1 MLASSALPAPKKS
14 RLARRYAIMMRRGSV
29 FPIFEILCIAV
40 LIGAIGFSWWLLG
53 AYQVRQQMLP
63 ASITAT
69 LLVAN
74 LVPAMAL
81 LALIGRRVAIRRAR
95 ASGEEGTGQLH
106 VRFVALFSLI
116 SSIPMLLVVVITSL
130 LFQYGVEFWFSDRAR
145 TMLENAN
152 DLARGYYEEGRRD
165 VSAETVAMASD
176 LREYLQQ
183 TRIDSPEFAEAY
195 IFQVVGRKMNE
206 SAIVEIGD
214 DGVIRT
220 AAIVDP
226 DNRTSSDRVTPEIVR
241 QLDAGETAVV
251 SAEADRIEV
260 VTPLDK
266 QGKVYLYVARA
277 SNQLALSQWER
288 AQTVLTDYKALFSR
302 SRNLQIQFN
311 IALFVVSLL
320 LVAVALW
327 AALKFADRMVRPLTD
342 MASAARDIS
351 TGNFATRVETA
362 NRTDE
367 VGVLGRAFNRMASR
381 LSEQTSALIRANSQL
396 DDRRA
401 FTEAVLESVSAGVI
415 SVDPMGMVRL
425 MNSTAQRLL
434 LSDADQCLGC
444 PLSSIAPPF
453 ARLVADGT
461 EKAVIQYS
469 RGNDLL
475 TLAVRAVREP
485 YGMVIT
491 FEDITQQLVD
501 QRQAAWSD
509 VARRIAHEIKNPL
522 TPIQLAAERL
532 KRRYASK
539 VSEGDATFGQLTDTI
554 VRQVGDLRNMVD
566 EFSSFARMP
575 KPVFRE
581 ENFFDLVR
589 QALFLQEVAHPG
601 IRFAALGEH
610 EGSDLHCDR
619 RQIGQAVTNILKNAV
634 EAIEAR
640 QQEVPGGDGPGS
652 VTATIARSAAYLVLT
667 LDDDGIG
674 LPADRDRIVEP
685 YMTTREKGTGLG
697 LAIVKKIVEEH
708 FGDLAFEPNDL
719 GGTRVIIR
727 FDTELLCTSAQQEAL
742 AQTHGGHATGTEKVT
757 SMPTRAARN
766 DSEVTRSAL
775 NERST

>member
-1 MLASSALPAPKKS
+1 
-14 RLARRYAIMMRRGSV
+14 
-29 FPIFEILCIAV
+29 
-40 LIGAIGFSWWLLG
+40 
-53 AYQVRQQMLP
+53 
-63 ASITAT
+63 
-69 LLVAN
+69 
-74 LVPAMAL
+74 
-81 LALIGRRVAIRRAR
+81 
-95 ASGEEGTGQLH
+95 
-106 VRFVALFSLI
+106 
-116 SSIPMLLVVVITSL
+116 
-130 LFQYGVEFWFSDRAR
+130 
-145 TMLENAN
+145 
-152 DLARGYYEEGRRD
+152 
-165 VSAETVAMASD
+165 MASD
-176 LREYLQQ
+176 LRQYLQQ

-195 IFQVVGRKMNE
+195 VFQVAGRKMNE
-206 SAIVEIGD
+206 SAIVEVGS
-214 DGVIRT
+214 DGVLRT

-226 DNRTSSDRVTPEIVR
+226 DNRTSSDRVSPAIIR
-241 QLDAGETAVV
+241 QLDKGETAVV

-260 VTPLDK
+260 VTPIDRQAK
-266 QGKVYLYVARA
+266 IYLYVARA

-302 SRNLQIQFN
+302 SQNLQVQFN
-311 IALFVVSLL
+311 IALFFVSLL

-342 MASAARDIS
+342 MAGAARDIS
-351 TGNFATRVETA
+351 TGNFAIRVDTA

-381 LSEQTSALIRANSQL
+381 LAEQTSALIRANSQL

-415 SVDPMGMVRL
+415 SVDPMGVVRL

-434 LSDADQCLGC
+434 QTEVAHCLGC
-444 PLSSIAPPF
+444 TLSDIAPPF
-453 ARLVADGT
+453 ARLVGEGT

-469 RGNDLL
+469 RENDLL
-475 TLAVRAVREP
+475 TLAVRVVREP
-485 YGMVIT
+485 YGIVIT

-539 VSEGDATFGQLTDTI
+539 VSEDDATFGQLTDTI

-589 QALFLQEVAHPG
+589 QAIFLQEVAHPA
-601 IRFAALGEH
+601 IRFAAEGAH
-610 EGSDLHCDR
+610 EGSDLCCDR

-640 QQEVPGGDGPGS
+640 QQIEQDYSGA
-652 VTATIARSAAYLVLT
+652 VTATVFRQEPYLVLT
-667 LDDDGIG
+667 LDDNGIG

-708 FGDLAFEPNDL
+708 YGELSFEPNDQ
-719 GGTRVIIR
+719 GGTRVTIR
-727 FDTELLCTSAQQEAL
+727 MDTVLLQAGAL
-742 AQTHGGHATGTEKVT
+742 QDPASDDQRSGTEKMTTMT
-757 SMPTRAARN
+757 SRPARARAELSPTAQDKESN
-766 DSEVTRSAL
+766 
-775 NERST
+775 

>member
-1 MLASSALPAPKKS
+1 MPASAAQLPNRKS
-14 RLARRYAIMMRRGSV
+14 RLTRRFAVMMRRGSL
-29 FPIFEILCIAV
+29 FPALEIGCVGLLFAMITM
-40 LIGAIGFSWWLLG
+40 SWWLVDS
-53 AYQVRQQMLP
+53 YQGRQAMVP
-63 ASITAT
+63 APVTAT

-81 LALIGRRVAIRRAR
+81 LALIGRRVAISRAN
-95 ASGEEGTGQLH
+95 ATGEQGTGQLH

-176 LREYLQQ
+176 LRQYLEQA
-183 TRIDSPEFAEAY
+183 RIDSPEFAEAY
-195 IFQVVGRKMNE
+195 VFQVAGRKMNE
-206 SAIVEIGD
+206 SAIVEVGK
-214 DGVIRT
+214 DGVLRT

-226 DNRTSSDRVTPEIVR
+226 DNRTSSDRVSPAIIE
-241 QLDAGETAVV
+241 QLDKGETAVV
-251 SAEADRIEV
+251 SAESDRIEV
-260 VTPLDK
+260 VTPIDRQAK
-266 QGKVYLYVARA
+266 IYLYVARA

-288 AQTVLTDYKALFSR
+288 AQTVLSDYKALFSR
-302 SRNLQIQFN
+302 SQNLQVRFN

-342 MASAARDIS
+342 MAGAARDIS
-351 TGNFATRVETA
+351 TGNFAIRVDTA

-381 LSEQTSALIRANSQL
+381 LAEQTSALIRANSQL

-415 SVDPMGMVRL
+415 SVDPMGVLRL

-434 LSDADQCLGC
+434 QVDVARCLGC
-444 PLSSIAPPF
+444 TLSTIAPPF
-453 ARLVADGT
+453 ARLVGEGT

-469 RGNDLL
+469 RGGDLL
-475 TLAVRAVREP
+475 TLAVRVVREP
-485 YGMVIT
+485 HGIVIT

-539 VSEGDATFGQLTDTI
+539 VSQDDATFGQLTDTI

-589 QALFLQEVAHPG
+589 QAIFLQEVAHPS
-601 IRFAALGEH
+601 IRFATEGAH
-610 EGSDLHCDR
+610 EGSELFCDR

-640 QQEVPGGDGPGS
+640 QQDDQGYQGV
-652 VTATIARSAAYLVLT
+652 VTATVSRQEPYLVLT
-667 LDDDGIG
+667 LDDNGIG

-708 FGDLAFEPNDL
+708 YGELGFESNEEC
-719 GGTRVIIR
+719 GTRVIIKM
-727 FDTELLCTSAQQEAL
+727 DTMLLCAGAMQDNGAEAIRHGSEKLAAITARRARPRSELSQAAQDE
-742 AQTHGGHATGTEKVT
+742 E
-757 SMPTRAARN
+757 S
-766 DSEVTRSAL
+766 S
-775 NERST
+775 

>member
-1 MLASSALPAPKKS
+1 MPASAAQLPNRKS
-14 RLARRYAIMMRRGSV
+14 RLTRRFAVMMRRGSL
-29 FPIFEILCIAV
+29 FPALEIGCVLL
-40 LIGAIGFSWWLLG
+40 LIGMLGLSWWLVSS
-53 AYQVRQQMLP
+53 YQGREAMVP
-63 ASITAT
+63 APVTAT

-81 LALIGRRVAIRRAR
+81 LALIGRRVAISRAN
-95 ASGEEGTGQLH
+95 ASGEQGTGQLH

-130 LFQYGVEFWFSDRAR
+130 LFQYGVEFWFSERAR

-176 LREYLQQ
+176 LRQYLQQ

-195 IFQVVGRKMNE
+195 VFQVAGRKMNE
-206 SAIVEIGD
+206 SAIVEVGA
-214 DGVIRT
+214 DGVLRT

-226 DNRTSSDRVTPEIVR
+226 DNRTSSDRVSPAIIR
-241 QLDAGETAVV
+241 QLDKGETAVV

-260 VTPLDK
+260 VTPIDRQAK
-266 QGKVYLYVARA
+266 IYLYVARA

-302 SRNLQIQFN
+302 SQNLQVQFN
-311 IALFVVSLL
+311 IALFFVSLL

-342 MASAARDIS
+342 MAGAARDIS
-351 TGNFATRVETA
+351 TGNFAIRVDTA

-381 LSEQTSALIRANSQL
+381 LAEQTSALIRANSQL

-415 SVDPMGMVRL
+415 SVDPMGVVRL

-434 LSDADQCLGC
+434 QTEVAHCLGC
-444 PLSSIAPPF
+444 TLSDIAPPF
-453 ARLVADGT
+453 ARLVGEGT

-469 RGNDLL
+469 RENDLL
-475 TLAVRAVREP
+475 TLAVRVVREP
-485 YGMVIT
+485 YGIVIT

-539 VSEGDATFGQLTDTI
+539 VSEDDATFGQLTDTI

-589 QALFLQEVAHPG
+589 QAIFLQEVAHPA
-601 IRFAALGEH
+601 IRFAADGAH
-610 EGSDLHCDR
+610 EGSDLCCDR

-640 QQEVPGGDGPGS
+640 QQIEQDYSGA
-652 VTATIARSAAYLVLT
+652 VTATVFRQEPYLVLT
-667 LDDDGIG
+667 LDDNGIG

-708 FGDLAFEPNDL
+708 YGELSFEPNDQ
-719 GGTRVIIR
+719 GGTRVTIR
-727 FDTELLCTSAQQEAL
+727 MDTVLLQAGAL
-742 AQTHGGHATGTEKVT
+742 QDPASDDQHSGTEKMTTMT
-757 SMPTRAARN
+757 SRPARARAELSPTAQDKESN
-766 DSEVTRSAL
+766 
-775 NERST
+775 

>member
-1 MLASSALPAPKKS
+1 
-14 RLARRYAIMMRRGSV
+14 MMRRGSL
-29 FPIFEILCIAV
+29 FPALEIGCVLL
-40 LIGAIGFSWWLLG
+40 LIGMLGLSWWLVSS
-53 AYQVRQQMLP
+53 YQGREAMVP
-63 ASITAT
+63 APVTAT

-81 LALIGRRVAIRRAR
+81 LALIGRRVAISRAN
-95 ASGEEGTGQLH
+95 ASGEQGTGQLH

-130 LFQYGVEFWFSDRAR
+130 LFQYGVEFWFSERAR

-176 LREYLQQ
+176 LRQYLQQ

-195 IFQVVGRKMNE
+195 VFQVAGRKMNE
-206 SAIVEIGD
+206 SAIVEVGA
-214 DGVIRT
+214 DGVLRT

-226 DNRTSSDRVTPEIVR
+226 DNRTSSDRVSPAIIR
-241 QLDAGETAVV
+241 QLDKGETAVV
-251 SAEADRIEV
+251 SAEAGRIEV
-260 VTPLDK
+260 VTPIDRQAK
-266 QGKVYLYVARA
+266 IYLYVARA

-302 SRNLQIQFN
+302 SQNLQVQFN
-311 IALFVVSLL
+311 IALFFVSLL

-342 MASAARDIS
+342 MAGAARDIS
-351 TGNFATRVETA
+351 TGNFAIRVDTA

-381 LSEQTSALIRANSQL
+381 LAEQTSALIRANSQL

-415 SVDPMGMVRL
+415 SVDPMGVVRL

-434 LSDADQCLGC
+434 QTEVAHCLGC
-444 PLSSIAPPF
+444 TLSDIAPPF
-453 ARLVADGT
+453 ARLVGEGT

-469 RGNDLL
+469 RENDLL
-475 TLAVRAVREP
+475 TLAVRVVREP
-485 YGMVIT
+485 YGIVIT

-539 VSEGDATFGQLTDTI
+539 VSEDDATFGQLTDTI

-589 QALFLQEVAHPG
+589 QAIFLQEVAHPA
-601 IRFAALGEH
+601 IRFAADGAH
-610 EGSDLHCDR
+610 EGSDLCCDR

-640 QQEVPGGDGPGS
+640 QQIEQDYSGA
-652 VTATIARSAAYLVLT
+652 VTATVFRQEPYLVLT
-667 LDDDGIG
+667 LDDNGIG

-708 FGDLAFEPNDL
+708 YGELSFEPNDQ
-719 GGTRVIIR
+719 GGTRVTIR
-727 FDTELLCTSAQQEAL
+727 MDTVLLQAGAL
-742 AQTHGGHATGTEKVT
+742 QDPASDDQRSGTEKMTTMT
-757 SMPTRAARN
+757 SRPARARAELSPTAQDKESN
-766 DSEVTRSAL
+766 
-775 NERST
+775 

>member
-1 MLASSALPAPKKS
+1 M
-14 RLARRYAIMMRRGSV
+14 ARRFALMVRRGTV
-29 FPIFEILCIAV
+29 FPFVEIGCVIL
-40 LIGAIGFSWWLLG
+40 LLSTMSFSWWLVSTVQ
-53 AYQVRQQMLP
+53 AQQAMLP
-63 ASITAT
+63 APVTAA

-81 LALIGRRVAIRRAR
+81 LALIGRRVAIRRAN
-95 ASGEEGTGQLH
+95 ASGEQGSGSLH

-116 SSIPMLLVVVITSL
+116 ASIPMLLVVVMTSL

-145 TMLENAN
+145 AMLENAN

-165 VSAETVAMASD
+165 VSAESVAMASD

-183 TRIDSPEFAEAY
+183 AQIDSPEFAEAY

-206 SAIVEIGD
+206 SAIVEIGQD
-214 DGVIRT
+214 NVIRT

-226 DNRTSSDRVTPEIVR
+226 DNRASADRVTPEIVR
-241 QLDAGETAVV
+241 QLEAGEVAVI

-260 VTPLDK
+260 VTALDR
-266 QGKVYLYVARA
+266 QARVYLYVARA

-288 AQTVLTDYKALFSR
+288 AQTVLSDYKALFAR
-302 SRNLQIQFN
+302 SQNLQIRFN
-311 IALFVVSLL
+311 IALFVLSLL

-342 MASAARDIS
+342 MAGAARAIS
-351 TGNFATRVETA
+351 AGNFATRVVTSG
-362 NRTDE
+362 RGDE

-381 LSEQTSALIRANSQL
+381 LAEQTSALIRANSQL

-401 FTEAVLESVSAGVI
+401 FIEAVLESVSAGVI

-425 MNSTAQRLL
+425 MNSTAQQLL
-434 LSDADQCLGC
+434 QTDAAQCLGR
-444 PLSSIAPPF
+444 PLSSIAPQF
-453 ARLVADGT
+453 ARLVGDGT
-461 EKAVIQYS
+461 EKAVIQYA
-469 RGNDLL
+469 RGSELL

-539 VSEGDATFGQLTDTI
+539 LSPDDSIFGQLTDTI

-589 QALFLQEVAHPG
+589 QAVFLQEVAHPK
-601 IRFAALGEH
+601 ISFLANGEH
-610 EGSDLHCDR
+610 DGSDLHCDR

-634 EAIEAR
+634 EAV
-640 QQEVPGGDGPGS
+640 EVRHTADTDTEGRISATVTRDHDG
-652 VTATIARSAAYLVLT
+652 LVLT
-667 LDDDGIG
+667 LEDNGIG

-708 FGDLAFEPNDL
+708 FGELGFETNDQ
-719 GGTRVIIR
+719 GGTTVTVR
-727 FDTELLCTSAQQEAL
+727 FNTQLLRHSAQEDSDAL
-742 AQTHGGHATGTEKVT
+742 HPSDFRTGTEKVVTLRDRGEQLSNGATMVVDIT
-757 SMPTRAARN
+757 SC
-766 DSEVTRSAL
+766 DKGSE
-775 NERST
+775 

>member
-1 MLASSALPAPKKS
+1 
-14 RLARRYAIMMRRGSV
+14 MMRRGSL
-29 FPIFEILCIAV
+29 FPV
-40 LIGAIGFSWWLLG
+40 LEVGFVGLLVAMLVLSWWLVSS
-53 AYQVRQQMLP
+53 YQGRQAMVP
-63 ASITAT
+63 APVTAT

-81 LALIGRRVAIRRAR
+81 LALIGRRVAIRRAN
-95 ASGEEGTGQLH
+95 ASGEQGTGQLH

-130 LFQYGVEFWFSDRAR
+130 LFQYGVEFWFSERAR

-176 LREYLQQ
+176 LRQYLQQ
-183 TRIDSPEFAEAY
+183 ARIDSPEFAEAY
-195 IFQVVGRKMNE
+195 VFQVAGRKMNE
-206 SAIVEIGD
+206 SAIVEVGA
-214 DGVIRT
+214 DGVLRT

-226 DNRTSSDRVTPEIVR
+226 DNRTSSDRVSPAIIQ
-241 QLDAGETAVV
+241 QLDKGETAVV

-260 VTPLDK
+260 VTPIDRQAK
-266 QGKVYLYVARA
+266 IYLYVARA

-302 SRNLQIQFN
+302 SQNLQVRFN

-342 MASAARDIS
+342 MAGAARDIS
-351 TGNFATRVETA
+351 TGNFAIRVETA

-381 LSEQTSALIRANSQL
+381 LAEQTSALIRANSQL

-415 SVDPMGMVRL
+415 SVDPMGVLRL

-434 LSDADQCLGC
+434 QVDVVRCLGC
-444 PLSSIAPPF
+444 TLSSIAPPF
-453 ARLVADGT
+453 ARLVGEGT

-475 TLAVRAVREP
+475 TLAVRVVREP
-485 YGMVIT
+485 HGIVIT

-589 QALFLQEVAHPG
+589 QAIFLQEVAHPS
-601 IRFAALGEH
+601 IRFAAEGAH
-610 EGSDLHCDR
+610 EGSELCCDR

-640 QQEVPGGDGPGS
+640 QQADPDYQGK
-652 VTATIARSAAYLVLT
+652 VTATVLRQEPYLVLM
-667 LDDDGIG
+667 LDDNGIG

-708 FGDLAFEPNDL
+708 YGELAFEPNET
-719 GGTRVIIR
+719 GGTRVIIKM
-727 FDTELLCTSAQQEAL
+727 DTVLLQAGAMQDNGADAVRLGSEKLAAITARPARPKIELSKAAQDE
-742 AQTHGGHATGTEKVT
+742 E
-757 SMPTRAARN
+757 SN
-766 DSEVTRSAL
+766 
-775 NERST
+775 

>member
-1 MLASSALPAPKKS
+1 MPASAAQLPNRKS
-14 RLARRYAIMMRRGSV
+14 RLTRRFAVMMRRGSL
-29 FPIFEILCIAV
+29 FPALEIGCVLL
-40 LIGAIGFSWWLLG
+40 LIGMLGLSWWLVSS
-53 AYQVRQQMLP
+53 YQGREAMVP
-63 ASITAT
+63 APVTAT

-81 LALIGRRVAIRRAR
+81 LALIGRRVAISRAN
-95 ASGEEGTGQLH
+95 ASGEQGTGQLH

-130 LFQYGVEFWFSDRAR
+130 LFQYGVEFWFSERAR

-176 LREYLQQ
+176 LRQYLQQ

-195 IFQVVGRKMNE
+195 VFQVAGRKMNE
-206 SAIVEIGD
+206 SAIVEVGA
-214 DGVIRT
+214 DGVLRT

-226 DNRTSSDRVTPEIVR
+226 DNRTSSDRVSPAIIR
-241 QLDAGETAVV
+241 QLDKGETAVV

-260 VTPLDK
+260 VTPIDRQAK
-266 QGKVYLYVARA
+266 IYLYVARA

-302 SRNLQIQFN
+302 SQNLQVQFN
-311 IALFVVSLL
+311 IALFFVSLL

-342 MASAARDIS
+342 MAGAARDIS
-351 TGNFATRVETA
+351 TGNFAIRVDTA

-381 LSEQTSALIRANSQL
+381 LAEQTSALIRANSQL

-415 SVDPMGMVRL
+415 SVDPMGVVRL

-434 LSDADQCLGC
+434 QTEVAHCLGC
-444 PLSSIAPPF
+444 TLSDIAPPF
-453 ARLVADGT
+453 ARLVGEGT

-469 RGNDLL
+469 RENDLL
-475 TLAVRAVREP
+475 TLAVRVVREP
-485 YGMVIT
+485 YGIVIT

-539 VSEGDATFGQLTDTI
+539 VSEDDATFGQLTDTI

-589 QALFLQEVAHPG
+589 QAIFLQEVAHPA
-601 IRFAALGEH
+601 IRFAADGAH
-610 EGSDLHCDR
+610 EGSDLCCDR
-619 RQIGQAVTNILKNAV
+619 RQIGQAVTNTLKNAV

-640 QQEVPGGDGPGS
+640 QQIEQDYSGA
-652 VTATIARSAAYLVLT
+652 VTATVFRQEPYLVLT
-667 LDDDGIG
+667 LDDNGIG

-708 FGDLAFEPNDL
+708 YGELSFEPNDQ
-719 GGTRVIIR
+719 GGTRVTIR
-727 FDTELLCTSAQQEAL
+727 MDTVLLQAGAL
-742 AQTHGGHATGTEKVT
+742 QDPASDDQRSGTEKMTTMT
-757 SMPTRAARN
+757 SRPARARAELSPTAQDKESN
-766 DSEVTRSAL
+766 
-775 NERST
+775 

>member
-1 MLASSALPAPKKS
+1 MPASAAQLPNRKS
-14 RLARRYAIMMRRGSV
+14 RLTRRFAVMMRRGSL
-29 FPIFEILCIAV
+29 FPALEIGCVLL
-40 LIGAIGFSWWLLG
+40 LIGMLGLSWWLVSS
-53 AYQVRQQMLP
+53 YQGREAMVP
-63 ASITAT
+63 APVTAT

-81 LALIGRRVAIRRAR
+81 LALIGRRVAISRAN
-95 ASGEEGTGQLH
+95 ASGEQGTGQLH

-130 LFQYGVEFWFSDRAR
+130 LFQYGVEFWFSERAR

-176 LREYLQQ
+176 LRQYLQQ

-195 IFQVVGRKMNE
+195 VFQVAGRKMNE
-206 SAIVEIGD
+206 SAIVEVGS
-214 DGVIRT
+214 DGVLRT

-226 DNRTSSDRVTPEIVR
+226 DNRTSSDRVSPAIIR
-241 QLDAGETAVV
+241 QLDKGETAVV

-260 VTPLDK
+260 VTPIDRQAK
-266 QGKVYLYVARA
+266 IYLYVARA

-302 SRNLQIQFN
+302 SQNLQVQFN
-311 IALFVVSLL
+311 IALFFVSLL

-342 MASAARDIS
+342 MAGAARDIS
-351 TGNFATRVETA
+351 TGNFAIRVDTA

-381 LSEQTSALIRANSQL
+381 LAEQTSALIRANSQL

-415 SVDPMGMVRL
+415 SVDPMGVVRL

-434 LSDADQCLGC
+434 QTEVAHCLGC
-444 PLSSIAPPF
+444 TLSDIAPPF
-453 ARLVADGT
+453 ARLVGEGT

-469 RGNDLL
+469 RENDLL
-475 TLAVRAVREP
+475 TLAVRVVREP
-485 YGMVIT
+485 YGIVIT

-539 VSEGDATFGQLTDTI
+539 VSEDDATFGQLTDTI

-589 QALFLQEVAHPG
+589 QAIFLQEVAHPA
-601 IRFAALGEH
+601 IRFAADGAH
-610 EGSDLHCDR
+610 EGSDLCCDR

-640 QQEVPGGDGPGS
+640 QHIEQDYSGA
-652 VTATIARSAAYLVLT
+652 VTATVFRQEPYLVLT
-667 LDDDGIG
+667 LDDNGIG

-708 FGDLAFEPNDL
+708 YGELSFEPNDQ
-719 GGTRVIIR
+719 GGTRVTIR
-727 FDTELLCTSAQQEAL
+727 MDTVLLQAGAL
-742 AQTHGGHATGTEKVT
+742 QDPASDDQRSGTEKMTTMT
-757 SMPTRAARN
+757 SRPARARAELSPTAQDKESN
-766 DSEVTRSAL
+766 
-775 NERST
+775 

>member
-1 MLASSALPAPKKS
+1 MPASAAQLPNRKS
-14 RLARRYAIMMRRGSV
+14 RLTRRFAVMMRRGSL
-29 FPIFEILCIAV
+29 FPALEIGCVLL
-40 LIGAIGFSWWLLG
+40 LIGMLGLSWWLVSS
-53 AYQVRQQMLP
+53 YQGREAMVP
-63 ASITAT
+63 APVTAT

-81 LALIGRRVAIRRAR
+81 LALIGRRVAISRAN
-95 ASGEEGTGQLH
+95 ASGEQGTGQLH

-130 LFQYGVEFWFSDRAR
+130 LFQYGVEFWFSERAR

-176 LREYLQQ
+176 LRQYLQQ

-195 IFQVVGRKMNE
+195 VFQVAGRKMNE
-206 SAIVEIGD
+206 SAIIEVGS
-214 DGVIRT
+214 DGVLRT

-226 DNRTSSDRVTPEIVR
+226 DNRTSSDRVSPAIIR
-241 QLDAGETAVV
+241 QLDKGETAVV

-260 VTPLDK
+260 VTPIDRQAK
-266 QGKVYLYVARA
+266 IYLYVARA

-302 SRNLQIQFN
+302 SQNLQVQFN
-311 IALFVVSLL
+311 IALFFVSLL

-342 MASAARDIS
+342 MAGAARDIS
-351 TGNFATRVETA
+351 TGNFAIRVDTA

-381 LSEQTSALIRANSQL
+381 LAEQTSALIRANSQL

-415 SVDPMGMVRL
+415 SVDPMGVVRL

-434 LSDADQCLGC
+434 QAEVAHCLGC
-444 PLSSIAPPF
+444 TLSDIAPPF
-453 ARLVADGT
+453 ARLVGEGT

-469 RGNDLL
+469 RENDLL
-475 TLAVRAVREP
+475 TLAVRVVREP
-485 YGMVIT
+485 YGIVIT

-539 VSEGDATFGQLTDTI
+539 VSEDDATFGQLTDTI

-589 QALFLQEVAHPG
+589 QAIFLQEVAHPA
-601 IRFAALGEH
+601 IRFAADGAH
-610 EGSDLHCDR
+610 EGSDLCCDR

-640 QQEVPGGDGPGS
+640 QQIEQDYSGA
-652 VTATIARSAAYLVLT
+652 VTATVFRQEPYLVLT
-667 LDDDGIG
+667 LDDNGIG

-708 FGDLAFEPNDL
+708 YGELSFEPNDQ
-719 GGTRVIIR
+719 GGTRVTIR
-727 FDTELLCTSAQQEAL
+727 MDTVLLQAGAL
-742 AQTHGGHATGTEKVT
+742 QDPASDDQRSGTEKMTTMT
-757 SMPTRAARN
+757 SRPARARAELSPTAQDKESN
-766 DSEVTRSAL
+766 
-775 NERST
+775 

>member
-1 MLASSALPAPKKS
+1 MPASAALPAPRKS
-14 RLARRYAIMMRRGSV
+14 RLARRFTVMMRKGSL
-29 FPIFEILCIAV
+29 FPLLELGCVVLLVAMIAT
-40 LIGAIGFSWWLLG
+40 SWWLVSS
-53 AYQVRQQMLP
+53 YQGRQAMVP
-63 ASITAT
+63 APITAT

-81 LALIGRRVAIRRAR
+81 LALIGRRVALSRAN

-195 IFQVVGRKMNE
+195 VFQVVGRKMNE
-206 SAIVEIGD
+206 SAIVEVGE
-214 DGVIRT
+214 DGVLRT

-226 DNRTSSDRVTPEIVR
+226 DNRTSSDRVSPDIIR
-241 QLDAGETAVV
+241 KLDGGESAVI
-251 SAEADRIEV
+251 SAESDRIEV
-260 VTPLDK
+260 VTPIDRDA
-266 QGKVYLYVARA
+266 KVYLYVARA

-288 AQTVLTDYKALFSR
+288 AQTVLSDYKALFSR
-302 SRNLQIQFN
+302 SQNLQVRFN

-342 MASAARDIS
+342 MAGAARDIS
-351 TGNFATRVETA
+351 TGNFAIRVDTA

-381 LSEQTSALIRANSQL
+381 LAEQTSALIRANSQL

-434 LSDADQCLGC
+434 QVNAEQCLGC
-444 PLSSIAPPF
+444 TLSSTAPPF
-453 ARLVADGT
+453 ARLVGEGT

-475 TLAVRAVREP
+475 TLAVRVVREP
-485 YGMVIT
+485 YGIVIT

-539 VSEGDATFGQLTDTI
+539 VSEDDATFGQLTDTI

-589 QALFLQEVAHPG
+589 QAIFLQEVAHPG
-601 IRFAALGEH
+601 IRFAADGVH
-610 EGSDLHCDR
+610 EGSDLYCDR

-640 QQEVPGGDGPGS
+640 QQGDEGHQGA
-652 VTATIARSAAYLVLT
+652 VTATVSLHDQHLVLM
-667 LDDDGIG
+667 LDDNGIG

-708 FGDLAFEPNDL
+708 FGELSFEPNAE
-719 GGTRVIIR
+719 GGTRVTIR
-727 FDTELLCTSAQQEAL
+727 MDTALLKGSALQDSGADNRR
-742 AQTHGGHATGTEKVT
+742 AGTEK
-757 SMPTRAARN
+757 MPAMSARA
-766 DSEVTRSAL
+766 
-775 NERST
+775 ERPRGELSPTAQDEESN

>member
-1 MLASSALPAPKKS
+1 MPASAAQLPNRKS
-14 RLARRYAIMMRRGSV
+14 RLTRRFAVMMRRGSL
-29 FPIFEILCIAV
+29 FPALEIGCVLL
-40 LIGAIGFSWWLLG
+40 LIGMLGLSWWLVSS
-53 AYQVRQQMLP
+53 YQGREAMVP
-63 ASITAT
+63 APVTAT

-81 LALIGRRVAIRRAR
+81 LALIGRRVAISRAN
-95 ASGEEGTGQLH
+95 ASGEQGTGQLH

-130 LFQYGVEFWFSDRAR
+130 LFQYGVEFWFSERAR

-176 LREYLQQ
+176 LRQYLQQ

-195 IFQVVGRKMNE
+195 VFQVAGRKMNE
-206 SAIVEIGD
+206 SAIVEVGS
-214 DGVIRT
+214 DGVLRT

-226 DNRTSSDRVTPEIVR
+226 DNRTSSDRVSPAIIR
-241 QLDAGETAVV
+241 QLDKGETAVV

-260 VTPLDK
+260 VTPIDRQAK
-266 QGKVYLYVARA
+266 IYLYVARA

-302 SRNLQIQFN
+302 SQNLQVQFN
-311 IALFVVSLL
+311 IALFFVSLL

-342 MASAARDIS
+342 MAGAARDIS
-351 TGNFATRVETA
+351 TGNFAIRVDTA

-381 LSEQTSALIRANSQL
+381 LAEQTSALIRANSQL

-415 SVDPMGMVRL
+415 SVDPMGVVRL

-434 LSDADQCLGC
+434 QTEVAHCLGC
-444 PLSSIAPPF
+444 TLSDIAPPF
-453 ARLVADGT
+453 ARLVGEGT

-469 RGNDLL
+469 RENDLL
-475 TLAVRAVREP
+475 TLAVRVVREP
-485 YGMVIT
+485 YGIVIT

-539 VSEGDATFGQLTDTI
+539 VSEDDATFGQLTDTI

-589 QALFLQEVAHPG
+589 QAIFLQEVAHPA
-601 IRFAALGEH
+601 IRFAAEGGH
-610 EGSDLHCDR
+610 EGSDLCCDR

-640 QQEVPGGDGPGS
+640 QQTEQGYPGA
-652 VTATIARSAAYLVLT
+652 VTATVFRQEPYLVLT
-667 LDDDGIG
+667 LDDNGIG

-708 FGDLAFEPNDL
+708 YGELSFEPNDQ
-719 GGTRVIIR
+719 GGTRVTIR
-727 FDTELLCTSAQQEAL
+727 MDTVLLQAGAL
-742 AQTHGGHATGTEKVT
+742 QDPVTDGQRSGTEKMTTMT
-757 SMPTRAARN
+757 SRPARSRAELSPTAQDKESN
-766 DSEVTRSAL
+766 
-775 NERST
+775 

>member
-1 MLASSALPAPKKS
+1 MPASAAQLPSRKS
-14 RLARRYAIMMRRGSV
+14 RLTRRFAVMMRRGSL
-29 FPIFEILCIAV
+29 FPALEIGCV
-40 LIGAIGFSWWLLG
+40 LLLAGMLGLSWWLVSS
-53 AYQVRQQMLP
+53 YQGRQAMVP
-63 ASITAT
+63 APVTAT

-81 LALIGRRVAIRRAR
+81 LALIGRRVAISRAN
-95 ASGEEGTGQLH
+95 ASGEQGTGQLH

-130 LFQYGVEFWFSDRAR
+130 LFQYGVEFWFSERAR

-176 LREYLQQ
+176 LRQYLQQ

-195 IFQVVGRKMNE
+195 VFQVAGRKMNE
-206 SAIVEIGD
+206 SAIVEVGK
-214 DGVIRT
+214 DGVLRT

-226 DNRTSSDRVTPEIVR
+226 DNRTSSDRVSPAIIR
-241 QLDAGETAVV
+241 QLDKGETAVV

-260 VTPLDK
+260 VTPIDRQAK
-266 QGKVYLYVARA
+266 IYLYVARA

-288 AQTVLTDYKALFSR
+288 AQTVLSDYQALFSR
-302 SRNLQIQFN
+302 SQNLQVRFN
-311 IALFVVSLL
+311 IALFFVSLL

-342 MASAARDIS
+342 MAGAARDIS
-351 TGNFATRVETA
+351 TGNFAIRVDTA

-381 LSEQTSALIRANSQL
+381 LAEQTSALIRANSQL

-415 SVDPMGMVRL
+415 SVDPMGVVRL

-434 LSDADQCLGC
+434 QTEAAHCLGC
-444 PLSSIAPPF
+444 TLSDIAPPF
-453 ARLVADGT
+453 ARLVGEGT
-461 EKAVIQYS
+461 GKAVIQYS
-469 RGNDLL
+469 RENDLL
-475 TLAVRAVREP
+475 TLAVRVVREP
-485 YGMVIT
+485 YGIVIT

-539 VSEGDATFGQLTDTI
+539 VSEDDATFGQLTDTI

-589 QALFLQEVAHPG
+589 QAIFLQEVAHPA
-601 IRFAALGEH
+601 IRFAAEGGH
-610 EGSDLHCDR
+610 EGSDLCCDR

-640 QQEVPGGDGPGS
+640 QQNEQGYPGA
-652 VTATIARSAAYLVLT
+652 VTATVFRQEPYLVLT
-667 LDDDGIG
+667 LDDNGIG

-708 FGDLAFEPNDL
+708 YGELSFEPNDQ
-719 GGTRVIIR
+719 GGTRVTIR
-727 FDTELLCTSAQQEAL
+727 MDTVLLQAGAMQDAVTDSQRS
-742 AQTHGGHATGTEKVT
+742 GTEKMTTMT
-757 SMPTRAARN
+757 SRPARN
-766 DSEVTRSAL
+766 RAELSPTAQDKES
-775 NERST
+775 N

>member
-1 MLASSALPAPKKS
+1 MRKGSLFPALEIGC
-14 RLARRYAIMMRRGSV
+14 AILLMIM
-29 FPIFEILCIAV
+29 
-40 LIGAIGFSWWLLG
+40 IGFSWWLVG
-53 AYQVRQQMLP
+53 SYQGRQAMVP
-63 ASITAT
+63 APITAS
-69 LLVAN
+69 LLVGN

-81 LALIGRRVAIRRAR
+81 LALIGRRVAINRAN
-95 ASGEEGTGQLH
+95 ASGEQGTGRLH

-130 LFQYGVEFWFSDRAR
+130 LFQYGVEFWFSERAR

-206 SAIVEIGD
+206 SAIVEIGE

-226 DNRTSSDRVTPEIVR
+226 DNRTSSDRVTPQIVR
-241 QLDAGETAVV
+241 QLEAGETAVV

-266 QGKVYLYVARA
+266 QARVYLYVARA

-288 AQTVLTDYKALFSR
+288 AQTVLSDYKALFSR
-302 SRNLQIQFN
+302 SQNLQVRFN

-351 TGNFATRVETA
+351 TGNFATRVDTA

-415 SVDPMGMVRL
+415 SVDPLGLVRL

-434 LSDADQCLGC
+434 QVNAEQCLGC
-444 PLSSIAPPF
+444 TLSSTAPPF
-453 ARLVADGT
+453 ARLVGEGT
-461 EKAVIQYS
+461 QKAVIQYS
-469 RGNDLL
+469 RGSELL
-475 TLAVRAVREP
+475 TLAVRVVREP
-485 YGMVIT
+485 YGIVIT

-539 VSEGDATFGQLTDTI
+539 VSPDDATFGQLTDTI

-589 QALFLQEVAHPG
+589 QAIFLQEVAHPS
-601 IRFAALGEH
+601 ISFAAEGTH

-619 RQIGQAVTNILKNAV
+619 RQIGQAITNILKNAV

-640 QQEVPGGDGPGS
+640 QQGDDVHQGS
-652 VTATIARSAAYLVLT
+652 VIATIQRHGHHLVMT
-667 LDDDGIG
+667 LDDNGIG

-708 FGDLAFEPNDL
+708 FGELTFESNEV
-719 GGTRVIIR
+719 GGTRVVIR
-727 FDTELLCTSAQQEAL
+727 FDIDLLCGSAEQDADNAARE
-742 AQTHGGHATGTEKVT
+742 GWNGGTERMASIGAGPGHKHGELSRT
-757 SMPTRAARN
+757 TQDEESN
-766 DSEVTRSAL
+766 
-775 NERST
+775 

>member
-1 MLASSALPAPKKS
+1 MSASAAQLPSRKS
-14 RLARRYAIMMRRGSV
+14 RLTRRFAVMMRRGSL
-29 FPIFEILCIAV
+29 FPALEIGCV
-40 LIGAIGFSWWLLG
+40 LLLAGMLGLSWWLVG
-53 AYQVRQQMLP
+53 SYQGRQAMVP
-63 ASITAT
+63 APVTAT

-81 LALIGRRVAIRRAR
+81 LALIGRRVAISRAN
-95 ASGEEGTGQLH
+95 ASGEQGTGQLH

-130 LFQYGVEFWFSDRAR
+130 LFQYGVEFWFSERAR

-176 LREYLQQ
+176 LRQYLQQ
-183 TRIDSPEFAEAY
+183 ARIDSPEFAEAY
-195 IFQVVGRKMNE
+195 VFQVAGRKMNE
-206 SAIVEIGD
+206 SAIVEVGK
-214 DGVIRT
+214 DGVLRT

-226 DNRTSSDRVTPEIVR
+226 DNRTSSDRVSPAIIR
-241 QLDAGETAVV
+241 QLDKGETAVV

-260 VTPLDK
+260 VTPIDRQAK
-266 QGKVYLYVARA
+266 IYLYVARA

-288 AQTVLTDYKALFSR
+288 AQTVLSDYQALFSR
-302 SRNLQIQFN
+302 SQNLQVRFN
-311 IALFVVSLL
+311 IALFFVSLL

-342 MASAARDIS
+342 MAGAARDIS
-351 TGNFATRVETA
+351 TGNFAIRVDTA

-381 LSEQTSALIRANSQL
+381 LAEQTSALIRANSQL

-415 SVDPMGMVRL
+415 SVDPMGVVRL

-434 LSDADQCLGC
+434 QTEAAHCLGC
-444 PLSSIAPPF
+444 TLSDIAPPF
-453 ARLVADGT
+453 ARLVGEGT
-461 EKAVIQYS
+461 GKAVIQYS
-469 RGNDLL
+469 RENDLL
-475 TLAVRAVREP
+475 TLAVRVVREP
-485 YGMVIT
+485 YGIVIT

-539 VSEGDATFGQLTDTI
+539 VSEDDATFGQLTDTI

-589 QALFLQEVAHPG
+589 QAIFLQEVAHPA
-601 IRFAALGEH
+601 IRFAAEGGH
-610 EGSDLHCDR
+610 EGSDLCCDR

-640 QQEVPGGDGPGS
+640 QQNEQGHAGE
-652 VTATIARSAAYLVLT
+652 VTATVFRQEPYLVLT
-667 LDDDGIG
+667 LDDNGIG

-708 FGDLAFEPNDL
+708 YGELSFEPNDQ
-719 GGTRVIIR
+719 GGTRVTIR
-727 FDTELLCTSAQQEAL
+727 MDTMLLQAGAMQDSVTDGQRS
-742 AQTHGGHATGTEKVT
+742 GTEKMTTMT
-757 SMPTRAARN
+757 SRPVRNRAELSPTAQDKESN
-766 DSEVTRSAL
+766 
-775 NERST
+775 

>member
-1 MLASSALPAPKKS
+1 MLASPALPATKKS
-14 RLARRYAIMMRRGSV
+14 RLLRRYAIMMRKGNV
-29 FPIFEILCIAV
+29 FPALEVACVLL
-40 LIGAIGFSWWLLG
+40 LIGLISFSWWLIG
-53 AYQVRQQMLP
+53 SYQGRQAMLP
-63 ASITAT
+63 ASITAA

-74 LVPAMAL
+74 LLPAMAL
-81 LALIGRRVAIRRAR
+81 LALIGRRVAIRRAQ

-130 LFQYGVEFWFSDRAR
+130 LFQYGVEFWFSERAR
-145 TMLENAN
+145 GMLENAN

-165 VSAETVAMASD
+165 VSAESVAMASD
-176 LREYLQQ
+176 LRAYLQQ
-183 TRIDSPEFAEAY
+183 TRIDSPEFAEGY
-195 IFQVVGRKMNE
+195 IFQVAGRKMNE

-226 DNRTSSDRVTPEIVR
+226 DNRTSSDRVTPQIVR

-251 SAEADRIEV
+251 SSAADRIEV
-260 VTPLDK
+260 VTPIDK
-266 QGKVYLYVARA
+266 RAKIYLYNARA
-277 SNQLALSQWER
+277 SNQVALSQWKR
-288 AQTVLTDYKALFSR
+288 AQIVLSDYKALFSR
-302 SRNLQIQFN
+302 SQKLQIQFN

-320 LVAVALW
+320 LVGVALW
-327 AALKFADRMVRPLTD
+327 AALKFADRMVRPLTE

-351 TGNFATRVETA
+351 TGNFATRVDTA

-434 LSDADQCLGC
+434 LIDAEKCLGS
-444 PLSSIAPPF
+444 PLSAVAPPL

-469 RGNDLL
+469 RGSDLL

-539 VSEGDATFGQLTDTI
+539 VSADDTTFGQLTDTI

-601 IRFAALGEH
+601 IRFAAQGEH
-610 EGSDLHCDR
+610 EGSELLCDR

-640 QQEVPGGDGPGS
+640 LQETTGAAGS
-652 VTATIARSAAYLVLT
+652 VTATIARSGTYLVLT
-667 LDDDGIG
+667 LDDNGIG

-719 GGTRVIIR
+719 GGTRVIVR
-727 FDTELLCTSAQQEAL
+727 FDTQMLRASALQET
-742 AQTHGGHATGTEKVT
+742 QTKLQTGAESGTEKVT
-757 SMPTRAARN
+757 SMAARAGRGEGELSR
-766 DSEVTRSAL
+766 SEHDEGNT
-775 NERST
+775 

>member
-1 MLASSALPAPKKS
+1 MPVSAAQLPSRKS
-14 RLARRYAIMMRRGSV
+14 RLTRRFAVMMRRGSL
-29 FPIFEILCIAV
+29 FPALEIGCV
-40 LIGAIGFSWWLLG
+40 LLLAGMLGLSWWLVSS
-53 AYQVRQQMLP
+53 YQGRQAMVP
-63 ASITAT
+63 APVTAT

-81 LALIGRRVAIRRAR
+81 LALIGRRVAISRAN
-95 ASGEEGTGQLH
+95 ASGEQGTGQLH

-130 LFQYGVEFWFSDRAR
+130 LFQYGVEFWFSERAR

-176 LREYLQQ
+176 LRQYLQQ

-195 IFQVVGRKMNE
+195 VFQVAGRKMNE
-206 SAIVEIGD
+206 SAIVEVGK
-214 DGVIRT
+214 DGVLRT

-226 DNRTSSDRVTPEIVR
+226 DNRTSSDRVSPAIIR
-241 QLDAGETAVV
+241 QLDKGETAVV

-260 VTPLDK
+260 VTPIDRQAK
-266 QGKVYLYVARA
+266 IYLYVARA

-288 AQTVLTDYKALFSR
+288 AQTVLSDYQALFSR
-302 SRNLQIQFN
+302 SQNLQVRFN
-311 IALFVVSLL
+311 IALFFVSLL

-342 MASAARDIS
+342 MAGAARDIS
-351 TGNFATRVETA
+351 TGNFAIRVDTA

-381 LSEQTSALIRANSQL
+381 LAEQTSALIRANSQL

-415 SVDPMGMVRL
+415 SVDPMGVVRL

-434 LSDADQCLGC
+434 QTEAAHCLGC
-444 PLSSIAPPF
+444 TLSDIAPPF
-453 ARLVADGT
+453 ARLVGEGT
-461 EKAVIQYS
+461 GKAVIQYS
-469 RGNDLL
+469 RENDLL
-475 TLAVRAVREP
+475 TLAVRVVREP
-485 YGMVIT
+485 YGIVIT

-539 VSEGDATFGQLTDTI
+539 VSEDDATFGQLTDTI

-589 QALFLQEVAHPG
+589 QAIFLQEVAHPA
-601 IRFAALGEH
+601 IRFAAEGGH
-610 EGSDLHCDR
+610 EGSDLCCDR

-640 QQEVPGGDGPGS
+640 QQNEQGYPGA
-652 VTATIARSAAYLVLT
+652 VTATVFRQEPYLVLT
-667 LDDDGIG
+667 LDDNGIG

-708 FGDLAFEPNDL
+708 YGELSFEPNDQ
-719 GGTRVIIR
+719 GGTRVTIR
-727 FDTELLCTSAQQEAL
+727 MDTVLLQAGAMQDAVTDSQRS
-742 AQTHGGHATGTEKVT
+742 GTEKMTTMT
-757 SMPTRAARN
+757 SRPARN
-766 DSEVTRSAL
+766 RAELSPTAQDKES
-775 NERST
+775 N

>member
-1 MLASSALPAPKKS
+1 M
-14 RLARRYAIMMRRGSV
+14 ARRFALMSRRGSL
-29 FPIFEILCIAV
+29 FPILEIGCVLLLIAMV
-40 LIGAIGFSWWLLG
+40 AVSWWLVG
-53 AYQVRQQMLP
+53 SYQGRQAMVP
-63 ASITAT
+63 APVTAT

-81 LALIGRRVAIRRAR
+81 LALVGRRVAIRRANT
-95 ASGEEGTGQLH
+95 SGEQGTGQLH

-176 LREYLQQ
+176 LRQYLQQ

-195 IFQVVGRKMNE
+195 VFQVAGRKMNE
-206 SAIVEIGD
+206 SAIVEVGQ
-214 DGVIRT
+214 DGVLRT

-226 DNRTSSDRVTPEIVR
+226 DNRTSSDRVSPAIVR
-241 QLDAGETAVV
+241 QLDRGETAVV

-260 VTPLDK
+260 VTPIDRDAK
-266 QGKVYLYVARA
+266 IYLYVARA

-288 AQTVLTDYKALFSR
+288 AQTVLSDYKALFSR
-302 SRNLQIQFN
+302 SQNLQVRFN
-311 IALFVVSLL
+311 IALFLVSLL

-342 MASAARDIS
+342 MAGAARDIS
-351 TGNFATRVETA
+351 TGNFAIRVDTA

-381 LSEQTSALIRANSQL
+381 LAEQTSALIRANSQL

-401 FTEAVLESVSAGVI
+401 FTEAVLESVSAGVV
-415 SVDPMGMVRL
+415 SVDPMGVVRL

-434 LSDADQCLGC
+434 QADVEHCLGC
-444 PLSSIAPPF
+444 TLSSIAPPL
-453 ARLVADGT
+453 ARLVGEGT

-469 RGNDLL
+469 RDNDLL
-475 TLAVRAVREP
+475 TLAVRVVREP
-485 YGMVIT
+485 YGIVIT

-532 KRRYASK
+532 KRRYASQ

-581 ENFFDLVR
+581 ENLFDLVR
-589 QALFLQEVAHPG
+589 QAIFLQEVAHPA
-601 IRFAALGEH
+601 IRFAAEGAH
-610 EGSDLHCDR
+610 EGSDVYCDR

-640 QQEVPGGDGPGS
+640 QQGDTDYQGL
-652 VTATIARSAAYLVLT
+652 VTASVFQQEPYLVLT
-667 LDDDGIG
+667 LDDNGIG

-708 FGDLAFEPNDL
+708 HGDLAFDSNGM
-719 GGTRVIIR
+719 GGTRVTIR
-727 FDTELLCTSAQQEAL
+727 MDMGLLRSGAL
-742 AQTHGGHATGTEKVT
+742 QSNMAETGRSGTEKMVAME
-757 SMPTRAARN
+757 S
-766 DSEVTRSAL
+766 RSARM
-775 NERST
+775 RSELSPTGQDEESN

>member
-1 MLASSALPAPKKS
+1 MPASAAQLPNRKS
-14 RLARRYAIMMRRGSV
+14 RLTRRFAVMMRRGSL
-29 FPIFEILCIAV
+29 FPALEIGCVLL
-40 LIGAIGFSWWLLG
+40 LIGMLGLSWWLVSS
-53 AYQVRQQMLP
+53 YQGREAMVP
-63 ASITAT
+63 APVTAT

-81 LALIGRRVAIRRAR
+81 LALIGRRVAISRAN
-95 ASGEEGTGQLH
+95 ASGEQGTGQLH

-130 LFQYGVEFWFSDRAR
+130 LFQYGVEFWFSERAR

-176 LREYLQQ
+176 LRQYLQQ

-195 IFQVVGRKMNE
+195 VFQVAGRKMNE
-206 SAIVEIGD
+206 SAIVEVGA
-214 DGVIRT
+214 DGVLRT

-226 DNRTSSDRVTPEIVR
+226 DNRTSSDRVSPAIIR
-241 QLDAGETAVV
+241 QLDKGETAVV

-260 VTPLDK
+260 VTPIDRQAK
-266 QGKVYLYVARA
+266 IYLYVARA

-302 SRNLQIQFN
+302 SQNLQVQFN
-311 IALFVVSLL
+311 IALFFVSLL

-342 MASAARDIS
+342 MAGAARDIS
-351 TGNFATRVETA
+351 TGNFAIRVDTA

-381 LSEQTSALIRANSQL
+381 LAEQTSALIRANSQL

-415 SVDPMGMVRL
+415 SVDPMGVVRL

-434 LSDADQCLGC
+434 QTEVTHCLGC
-444 PLSSIAPPF
+444 TLSDIAPPF
-453 ARLVADGT
+453 ARLVGEGT

-469 RGNDLL
+469 RENDLL
-475 TLAVRAVREP
+475 TLAVRVVREP
-485 YGMVIT
+485 YGIVIT

-539 VSEGDATFGQLTDTI
+539 VSEDDATFGQLTDTI

-589 QALFLQEVAHPG
+589 QAIFLQEVAHPA
-601 IRFAALGEH
+601 IRFAADGAH
-610 EGSDLHCDR
+610 EGSDLCCDR

-640 QQEVPGGDGPGS
+640 QQIEQDYSGA
-652 VTATIARSAAYLVLT
+652 VTATVFRQEPYLVLT
-667 LDDDGIG
+667 LDDNGIG

-708 FGDLAFEPNDL
+708 YGELSFEPNDQ
-719 GGTRVIIR
+719 GGTRVTIR
-727 FDTELLCTSAQQEAL
+727 MDTVLLQAGAL
-742 AQTHGGHATGTEKVT
+742 QDPASDDQRSGTEKMTTMT
-757 SMPTRAARN
+757 SRPARARAELSPTAQDKESN
-766 DSEVTRSAL
+766 
-775 NERST
+775 

>member
-1 MLASSALPAPKKS
+1 
-14 RLARRYAIMMRRGSV
+14 MMRRGSL
-29 FPIFEILCIAV
+29 FPALEIGCVLL
-40 LIGAIGFSWWLLG
+40 LIGMLGLSWWLVSS
-53 AYQVRQQMLP
+53 YQGREAMVP
-63 ASITAT
+63 APVTAT

-81 LALIGRRVAIRRAR
+81 LALIGRRVAISRAN
-95 ASGEEGTGQLH
+95 ASGEQGTGQLH

-130 LFQYGVEFWFSDRAR
+130 LFQYGVEFWFSERAR

-176 LREYLQQ
+176 LRQYLQQ

-195 IFQVVGRKMNE
+195 VFQVAGRKMNE
-206 SAIVEIGD
+206 SAIVEVGA
-214 DGVIRT
+214 DGVLRT

-226 DNRTSSDRVTPEIVR
+226 DNRTSSDRVSPAIIR
-241 QLDAGETAVV
+241 QLDKGETAVV

-260 VTPLDK
+260 VTPIDRQAK
-266 QGKVYLYVARA
+266 IYLYVARA

-302 SRNLQIQFN
+302 SQNLQVQFN
-311 IALFVVSLL
+311 IALFFVSLL

-342 MASAARDIS
+342 MAGAARDIS
-351 TGNFATRVETA
+351 TGNFAIRVDTA

-381 LSEQTSALIRANSQL
+381 LAEQTSALIRANSQL

-415 SVDPMGMVRL
+415 SVDPMGVVRL

-434 LSDADQCLGC
+434 QTEVAHCLGC
-444 PLSSIAPPF
+444 TLSDIAPPF
-453 ARLVADGT
+453 ARLVGEGT

-469 RGNDLL
+469 RENDLL
-475 TLAVRAVREP
+475 TLAVRVVREP
-485 YGMVIT
+485 YGIVIT

-539 VSEGDATFGQLTDTI
+539 VSEDDATFGQLTDTI

-589 QALFLQEVAHPG
+589 QAIFLQEVAHPA
-601 IRFAALGEH
+601 IRFAADGAH
-610 EGSDLHCDR
+610 EGSDLCCDR
-619 RQIGQAVTNILKNAV
+619 RQIGQAVTNTLKNAV

-640 QQEVPGGDGPGS
+640 QQIEQDYSGA
-652 VTATIARSAAYLVLT
+652 VTATVFRQEPYLVLT
-667 LDDDGIG
+667 LDDNGIG

-708 FGDLAFEPNDL
+708 YGELSFEPNDQ
-719 GGTRVIIR
+719 GGTRVTIR
-727 FDTELLCTSAQQEAL
+727 MDTVLLQAGAL
-742 AQTHGGHATGTEKVT
+742 QDPASDDQRSGTEKMTTMT
-757 SMPTRAARN
+757 SRPARARAELSPTAQDKESN
-766 DSEVTRSAL
+766 
-775 NERST
+775 

>member
-1 MLASSALPAPKKS
+1 MLASSALPQPRKS
-14 RLARRYAIMMRRGSV
+14 RFARRFAVMMRKGSL
-29 FPIFEILCIAV
+29 FPV
-40 LIGAIGFSWWLLG
+40 LEVGCVLLLITMIGFSIWLVG
-53 AYQVRQQMLP
+53 SYQGRQAMVP
-63 ASITAT
+63 APVTAT
-69 LLVAN
+69 LLVGN

-81 LALIGRRVAIRRAR
+81 LALIGRRVAISRAGV
-95 ASGEEGTGQLH
+95 SGEQGTGRLH

-145 TMLENAN
+145 GMLENAN

-226 DNRTSSDRVTPEIVR
+226 DNRTSSDRVTPDIVR
-241 QLDAGETAVV
+241 QLEAGETAVV

-266 QGKVYLYVARA
+266 KARVYLYVARA

-288 AQTVLTDYKALFSR
+288 AQTVLSDYKALFSR
-302 SRNLQIQFN
+302 SQNLQVQFN

-351 TGNFATRVETA
+351 TGNFATRVDTA

-434 LSDADQCLGC
+434 LIDAEQCLGC
-444 PLSSIAPPF
+444 TLSSIAPPF
-453 ARLVADGT
+453 ARLVGDGT

-469 RGNDLL
+469 RGTDLL
-475 TLAVRAVREP
+475 TLAVRTVREP
-485 YGMVIT
+485 YGLVIT

-532 KRRYASK
+532 KRRYGKK
-539 VSEGDATFGQLTDTI
+539 VSEDDPTFGQLTDTI

-589 QALFLQEVAHPG
+589 QAIFLQEVAHPA
-601 IRFAALGEH
+601 IRFAAEGVH

-634 EAIEAR
+634 EAIEAKA
-640 QQEVPGGDGPGS
+640 QADEVYQGS
-652 VTATIARSAAYLVLT
+652 VTATVSRQAQYLVLT
-667 LDDDGIG
+667 LDDNGIG

-708 FGDLAFEPNDL
+708 FGDLAFESNDV

-727 FDTELLCTSAQQEAL
+727 LDTDLLLASAGQDAANAAPVIRHSSADRASRTGATADRRHNELSRTAQDE
-742 AQTHGGHATGTEKVT
+742 E
-757 SMPTRAARN
+757 SN
-766 DSEVTRSAL
+766 
-775 NERST
+775 

>member
-1 MLASSALPAPKKS
+1 MPASSALPQPKKS
-14 RLARRYAIMMRRGSV
+14 RLARRFSVMMRKGSL
-29 FPIFEILCIAV
+29 FPLLELGCVVLLAAMIAT
-40 LIGAIGFSWWLLG
+40 SWWLVG
-53 AYQVRQQMLP
+53 SYQTRQAMVP
-63 ASITAT
+63 APMTAT
-69 LLVAN
+69 LLVTN

-81 LALIGRRVAIRRAR
+81 LALIGRRVAIRRAN

-195 IFQVVGRKMNE
+195 VFQVVGRKMNE
-206 SAIVEIGD
+206 SAIVEVGD
-214 DGVIRT
+214 DGVLRT

-226 DNRTSSDRVTPEIVR
+226 DNRTSSDRVSPDIIR
-241 QLDAGETAVV
+241 QLDSGESAVI
-251 SAEADRIEV
+251 SAESDRIEV
-260 VTPLDK
+260 VTPIDREA
-266 QGKVYLYVARA
+266 KVYLYVARA

-288 AQTVLTDYKALFSR
+288 AQTVLSDYKALFSR
-302 SRNLQIQFN
+302 SQNLQVRFN

-342 MASAARDIS
+342 MAGAARDIS
-351 TGNFATRVETA
+351 TGNFAIRVNTA

-401 FTEAVLESVSAGVI
+401 FTEAVLESVSAGII

-434 LSDADQCLGC
+434 QVNAEQCLGC
-444 PLSSIAPPF
+444 TLSSTAPPF
-453 ARLVADGT
+453 ARLVGEGT

-475 TLAVRAVREP
+475 TLAVRVVREP
-485 YGMVIT
+485 YGIVIT

-539 VSEGDATFGQLTDTI
+539 VSEDDLTFGQLTDTI

-575 KPVFRE
+575 KPLFRK

-589 QALFLQEVAHPG
+589 QAIFLQEVAHPA
-601 IRFAALGEH
+601 IRFAAEGAH
-610 EGSDLHCDR
+610 EGSELFCDR

-640 QQEVPGGDGPGS
+640 QQGEEGYIGA
-652 VTATIARSAAYLVLT
+652 VTATVSLHEQHMQLT
-667 LDDDGIG
+667 LDDNGIG

-708 FGDLAFEPNDL
+708 FGELAFESNAH

-727 FDTELLCTSAQQEAL
+727 MDTALLHGSALQENGADNRR
-742 AQTHGGHATGTEKVT
+742 AGTEK
-757 SMPTRAARN
+757 MPAMTARADRPR
-766 DSEVTRSAL
+766 SELSTTAQ
-775 NERST
+775 NEESS

>member
-1 MLASSALPAPKKS
+1 MPASAAQLPNRKS
-14 RLARRYAIMMRRGSV
+14 RLTRRFAVMMRRGSL
-29 FPIFEILCIAV
+29 FPALEIGCVLL
-40 LIGAIGFSWWLLG
+40 LIGMLGLSWWLVSS
-53 AYQVRQQMLP
+53 YQGREAMVP
-63 ASITAT
+63 APVTAT

-81 LALIGRRVAIRRAR
+81 LALIGRRVAISRAN
-95 ASGEEGTGQLH
+95 ASGEQGTGQLH

-130 LFQYGVEFWFSDRAR
+130 LFQYGVEFWFSERAR

-176 LREYLQQ
+176 LRQYLQQ

-195 IFQVVGRKMNE
+195 VFQVAGRKMNE
-206 SAIVEIGD
+206 SAIVEVGS
-214 DGVIRT
+214 DGVLRT

-226 DNRTSSDRVTPEIVR
+226 DNRTSSDRVSPAIIR
-241 QLDAGETAVV
+241 QLDKGETAVV

-260 VTPLDK
+260 VTPIDRQAK
-266 QGKVYLYVARA
+266 IYLYVARA

-302 SRNLQIQFN
+302 SQNLQVQFN
-311 IALFVVSLL
+311 IALFFVSLL

-342 MASAARDIS
+342 MAGAARDIS
-351 TGNFATRVETA
+351 TGNFAIRVDTA

-381 LSEQTSALIRANSQL
+381 LAEQTSALIRANSQL

-415 SVDPMGMVRL
+415 SVDPMGVVRL

-434 LSDADQCLGC
+434 QTEVAHCLGC
-444 PLSSIAPPF
+444 TLSDIAPPF
-453 ARLVADGT
+453 ARLVGEGT

-469 RGNDLL
+469 RENDLL
-475 TLAVRAVREP
+475 TLAVRVVREP
-485 YGMVIT
+485 YGIVIT

-539 VSEGDATFGQLTDTI
+539 VSEDDATFGQLTDTI

-589 QALFLQEVAHPG
+589 QAIFLQEVAHPA
-601 IRFAALGEH
+601 IRFAAEGAH
-610 EGSDLHCDR
+610 EGSDLCCDR

-640 QQEVPGGDGPGS
+640 QQIEQDYSGA
-652 VTATIARSAAYLVLT
+652 VTATVFRQEPYLVLT
-667 LDDDGIG
+667 LDDNGIG

-708 FGDLAFEPNDL
+708 YGELSFEPNDQ
-719 GGTRVIIR
+719 GGTRVTIR
-727 FDTELLCTSAQQEAL
+727 MDTVLLQAGAL
-742 AQTHGGHATGTEKVT
+742 QDPASDDQRSGTEKMTTMT
-757 SMPTRAARN
+757 SRPARARAELSPTAQDKESN
-766 DSEVTRSAL
+766 
-775 NERST
+775 

>member
-1 MLASSALPAPKKS
+1 
-14 RLARRYAIMMRRGSV
+14 
-29 FPIFEILCIAV
+29 
-40 LIGAIGFSWWLLG
+40 
-53 AYQVRQQMLP
+53 
-63 ASITAT
+63 
-69 LLVAN
+69 
-74 LVPAMAL
+74 
-81 LALIGRRVAIRRAR
+81 
-95 ASGEEGTGQLH
+95 
-106 VRFVALFSLI
+106 
-116 SSIPMLLVVVITSL
+116 MLLVVVITSL
-130 LFQYGVEFWFSDRAR
+130 LFQYGVEFWFSERAR

-176 LREYLQQ
+176 LRQYLQQ

-195 IFQVVGRKMNE
+195 VFQVAGRKMNE
-206 SAIVEIGD
+206 SAIVEVGS
-214 DGVIRT
+214 DGVLRT

-226 DNRTSSDRVTPEIVR
+226 DNRTSSDRVSPAIIR
-241 QLDAGETAVV
+241 QLDKGETAVV

-260 VTPLDK
+260 VTPIDRQAK
-266 QGKVYLYVARA
+266 IYLYVARA

-302 SRNLQIQFN
+302 SQNLQVQFN
-311 IALFVVSLL
+311 IALFFVSLL

-342 MASAARDIS
+342 MAGAARDIS
-351 TGNFATRVETA
+351 TGNFAIRVDTA

-381 LSEQTSALIRANSQL
+381 LAEQTSALIRANSQL

-415 SVDPMGMVRL
+415 SVDPMGVVRL

-434 LSDADQCLGC
+434 QTEVAHCLGC
-444 PLSSIAPPF
+444 TLSDIAPPF
-453 ARLVADGT
+453 ARLVGEGT

-469 RGNDLL
+469 RENDLL
-475 TLAVRAVREP
+475 TLAVRVVREP
-485 YGMVIT
+485 YGIVIT

-539 VSEGDATFGQLTDTI
+539 VSEDDATFGQLTDTI

-589 QALFLQEVAHPG
+589 QAIFLQEVAHPA
-601 IRFAALGEH
+601 IRFAAEGAH
-610 EGSDLHCDR
+610 EGSDLCCDR

-640 QQEVPGGDGPGS
+640 QQIEQDYSGA
-652 VTATIARSAAYLVLT
+652 VTATVFRQEPYLVLT
-667 LDDDGIG
+667 LDDNGIG

-708 FGDLAFEPNDL
+708 YGELSFEPNDQ
-719 GGTRVIIR
+719 GGTRVTIR
-727 FDTELLCTSAQQEAL
+727 MDTVLLQAGAL
-742 AQTHGGHATGTEKVT
+742 QDPASDDQRSGTEKMTTMT
-757 SMPTRAARN
+757 SRPARARAELSPTAQDKESN
-766 DSEVTRSAL
+766 
-775 NERST
+775 